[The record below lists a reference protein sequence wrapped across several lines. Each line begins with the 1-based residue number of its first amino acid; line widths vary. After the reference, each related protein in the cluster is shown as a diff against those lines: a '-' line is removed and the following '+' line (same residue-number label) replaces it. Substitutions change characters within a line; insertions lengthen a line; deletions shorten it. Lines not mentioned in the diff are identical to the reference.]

1 MTVDQVFASF
11 VAKEGTHMLHDHMI
25 QLWWAVQLK
34 NEAHVLD
41 VIEDLSQEYDD
52 PETAEVGF
60 IALWGHLSQA

>member
-34 NEAHVLD
+34 NEDHILD
-41 VIEDLSQEYDD
+41 VIEELSQEYDD

-60 IALWGHLSQA
+60 IALWRHIELG

>member
-1 MTVDQVFASF
+1 
-11 VAKEGTHMLHDHMI
+11 MLHDHMI